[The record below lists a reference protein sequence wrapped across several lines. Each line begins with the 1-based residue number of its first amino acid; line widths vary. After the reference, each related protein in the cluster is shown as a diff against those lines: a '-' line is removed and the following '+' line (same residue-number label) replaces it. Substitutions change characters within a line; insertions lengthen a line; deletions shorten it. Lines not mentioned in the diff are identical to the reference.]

1 MDGKI
6 PPKMGS
12 AGGAALN
19 TPTSLLGGG
28 VPTGNQVKTLRDAL
42 EVQPGNGVW
51 PHNTSRRAGM
61 YRQGRP
67 LSRAV
72 QSTLREHRMN
82 DPTGSKQSP
91 QTESRKNVR
100 KERVED

>member
-51 PHNTSRRAGM
+51 PHKTSRRAGM

-67 LSRAV
+67 LGQPLPPLQSSAV
-72 QSTLREHRMN
+72 NAQGTPDE
-82 DPTGSKQSP
+82 
-91 QTESRKNVR
+91 
-100 KERVED
+100 